1 MFKKVR
7 TRQGDVA
14 TDVLKVELAR
24 SPLLTMVQD
33 VNFNQEHL
41 KSK

>member
-14 TDVLKVELAR
+14 DVLKVELAR

>member
-14 TDVLKVELAR
+14 TDVLKVERAR